1 MLSSKKCRPP
11 ASPSSQQPLSFPP
24 RIGSQTR
31 QPSPPGIG
39 ESQYPG
45 RNPIGA
51 SHGATDSYLSKG
63 SSSEL
68 LSQDQ
73 PFSRELKLPVCA
85 INVLNYSLS
94 NSLCVQFITNYSLSA
109 YYLLYG
115 RRSVCSSTGSAW
127 GDFVWGAVW
136 GVLYLVYAFDV
147 SLLKES
153 ELGSSQLSN
162 LEAGWSAI
170 QLGLTFFLSPWM

>member
-51 SHGATDSYLSKG
+51 SHRATDSYLSKG

-73 PFSRELKLPVCA
+73 SFSRELKLPVC
-85 INVLNYSLS
+85 
-94 NSLCVQFITNYSLSA
+94 NSLQTIL
-109 YYLLYG
+109 
-115 RRSVCSSTGSAW
+115 
-127 GDFVWGAVW
+127 
-136 GVLYLVYAFDV
+136 
-147 SLLKES
+147 SLLLVVWEKIS
-153 ELGSSQLSN
+153 LFVDRQCLGRFCLGSSLGEFCTLFMLLMSPSSN
-162 LEAGWSAI
+162 NRSSAAVNCR
-170 QLGLTFFLSPWM
+170 T

>member
-1 MLSSKKCRPP
+1 MLSSKKCRLP

-51 SHGATDSYLSKG
+51 SHRATDSYLSKG

-85 INVLNYSLS
+85 IYVL
-94 NSLCVQFITNYSLSA
+94 NYSLSA

-127 GDFVWGAVW
+127 GDLVWGAVW

-170 QLGLTFFLSPWM
+170 QLVPTFFLSPRM